1 LETGIPSVGNKGNLK
16 LWVVAGATQNATPK
30 LVPEDGESVGLFL
43 RSLREQKSIT
53 VDEVARQI
61 RIRNVYISAI
71 EDDSY
76 EALPGRAY
84 ALGFVRTYAEYLGAD
99 SAEVS
104 RRAMKGINTLPKASL
119 KTKVPEVER
128 EPRTAVA
135 AAAGVCIALAGYVYW
150 YFDNNKSRF
159 ENAAETLAKLESP
172 SFLDGPEPVRL
183 TSDPYRPFPEIQ
195 PPSSPK
201 IMALQLPSDVNV
213 PVTRPLPPSRQ
224 GSRSL
229 VDNQIIRPSDLP
241 AQGSLAEELP
251 EPRLVAAQFDDNWS
265 IPAPGPAMAA
275 IGPSYTTV
283 APSAHTTPSLPN
295 NAISSP
301 DPASGMVQLVA
312 AFDTWIE
319 IRSVKTDKVLFSRV
333 LRKGEVYRVP
343 DRTGLTLTTG
353 NAAGLEV
360 HIDELLAPPIGKY
373 GEVVR
378 DLHLDAKELLASR

>member
-1 LETGIPSVGNKGNLK
+1 MGDNGKLK
-16 LWVVAGATQNATPK
+16 LWVVAGATQTATPK
-30 LVPEDGESVGLFL
+30 LVPEDGEPVGLFL
-43 RSLREQKSIT
+43 RGLREQKSIT
-53 VDEVARQI
+53 VDEVASQI

-71 EDDSY
+71 EDDRY

-84 ALGFVRTYAEYLGAD
+84 ALGFVRTYAEFLGAN

-104 RRAMKGINTLPKASL
+104 RRAMKGIDALPKAPL
-119 KTKVPEVER
+119 KTKIPEVER

-135 AAAGVCIALAGYVYW
+135 AAAGICIALAGYVYW

-201 IMALQLPSDVNV
+201 IVALQLPTDVNR
-213 PVTRPLPPSRQ
+213 PVARPLPPSRQ
-224 GSRSL
+224 SSQSV

-251 EPRLVAAQFDDNWS
+251 EPRLVAAQVVDNWS

-275 IGPSYTTV
+275 IGPSYTAA
-283 APSAHTTPSLPN
+283 APAAHTPPSLST

-301 DPASGMVQLVA
+301 EPASGMVQLVA

-360 HIDELLAPPIGKY
+360 HIDELLAPPLGTY